1 MNHILLF
8 FLFVVLLFQSGCANS
23 PGLEEQLR
31 QQQQEAQTMKESAA
45 FARGLQQ

>member
-8 FLFVVLLFQSGCANS
+8 FLFVVLLFQSGCANPS
-23 PGLEEQLR
+23 LEEQLR